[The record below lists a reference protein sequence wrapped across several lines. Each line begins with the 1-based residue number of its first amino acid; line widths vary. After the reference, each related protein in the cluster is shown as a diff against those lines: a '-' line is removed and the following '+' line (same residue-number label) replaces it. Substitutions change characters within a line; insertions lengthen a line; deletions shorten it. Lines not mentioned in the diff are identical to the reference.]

1 MKHILVT
8 SIAFLMSLGTVKSQH
23 INIGIKGGLNAFSI
37 ATDNTTTN
45 DTKLSYNLG
54 LLGHIHLSRQWAFQP
69 ELVYSVQGTSYK
81 SGGVDSK
88 LNLNYLNIPLNIQYM
103 FDNGFR
109 LQAGPQIGILTGA
122 NLKSGSSST
131 DVKSS
136 FKGTDIGLTLGISYV
151 QPSTGMGID
160 GRYNHGLTNIN
171 AANSTNSFNRGVQL
185 TLFYLFGHKS

>member
-1 MKHILVT
+1 
-8 SIAFLMSLGTVKSQH
+8 MSLGTVKSQH